1 MAVNLSPVGGVAGQ
15 FFDNNGNPLSG
26 GKIFTYASGTTTNQ
40 VTYTNATG
48 TIAHTNPIILDSAGR
63 VPSGEIWL
71 TDGLAYKFVI
81 KNSNDVLIGTYD
93 NIVGINSNFVNFT
106 NEQEI
111 QTATAGQ
118 TVFNLTTMQYQPGTN
133 SLSVFVDG
141 VNQYGPGASY
151 AYLETDSDTVTFT
164 TGLHVG
170 AEVKFT
176 TSNLNSSAGGDAFN
190 VSYTPPFTGSV
201 ATNVGDKLAQTV
213 SVKDFGAVGDGVTD
227 DTAAIQAAID
237 AHDAVFVPYTST
249 GYKTTAPLYLSA
261 GKALFGEPGA
271 LVSIFKTTNTPGSGS
286 NTFGAQTDSYVKDA
300 VVIVTHA
307 DNAYATYVNVENIN
321 FTSTVDCDYVMYAP
335 RMYVGAFKNVL
346 LGMTG
351 GLYGFVTHDTFM
363 FSMDEVQVAG
373 DNSNVAGSVGF
384 WWDDQGDGGSGT
396 SVSFNLCWVRDGIET
411 AYKFTGLVYSVLTA
425 CGADKYLN
433 RALDASLC
441 DLTLNGFGFENRS
454 TAGVAPLLLRYSR
467 ININSAVAFTVNIGV
482 SEYLID
488 AQGGVYNINGLRH
501 TSTSS
506 PASGRAY
513 RVADAAVMNVSGVA
527 LSVNLADLTPSVD
540 ATSTF
545 NQKDQNYIIGA
556 NRNINPYNGK
566 FVVSDA
572 SGNELGYL
580 AQVFSNSTRL
590 QSALSL
596 YLGASGNI
604 TLYHTPTV
612 FRPYVDDNIIDL
624 GAAAQRW
631 KVIYAGTGTI
641 NTSDEREKQ
650 DLAALDDAE
659 KRVALVLKGLVKRF
673 RFKDAVVAKGDAARI
688 HVGVIAQDVVAAFAA
703 EGLDATR
710 YGMLCYDEWEEES
723 ELRDEN
729 GAIVRPYRPAGNRYG
744 VRYEE
749 LLAFIIGAM

>member
-1 MAVNLSPVGGVAGQ
+1 
-15 FFDNNGNPLSG
+15 
-26 GKIFTYASGTTTNQ
+26 
-40 VTYTNATG
+40 
-48 TIAHTNPIILDSAGR
+48 
-63 VPSGEIWL
+63 
-71 TDGLAYKFVI
+71 
-81 KNSNDVLIGTYD
+81 
-93 NIVGINSNFVNFT
+93 
-106 NEQEI
+106 
-111 QTATAGQ
+111 
-118 TVFNLTTMQYQPGTN
+118 
-133 SLSVFVDG
+133 
-141 VNQYGPGASY
+141 
-151 AYLETDSDTVTFT
+151 
-164 TGLHVG
+164 
-170 AEVKFT
+170 
-176 TSNLNSSAGGDAFN
+176 
-190 VSYTPPFTGSV
+190 
-201 ATNVGDKLAQTV
+201 
-213 SVKDFGAVGDGVTD
+213 
-227 DTAAIQAAID
+227 
-237 AHDAVFVPYTST
+237 
-249 GYKTTAPLYLSA
+249 
-261 GKALFGEPGA
+261 
-271 LVSIFKTTNTPGSGS
+271 
-286 NTFGAQTDSYVKDA
+286 
-300 VVIVTHA
+300 
-307 DNAYATYVNVENIN
+307 
-321 FTSTVDCDYVMYAP
+321 
-335 RMYVGAFKNVL
+335 
-346 LGMTG
+346 
-351 GLYGFVTHDTFM
+351 
-363 FSMDEVQVAG
+363 
-373 DNSNVAGSVGF
+373 
-384 WWDDQGDGGSGT
+384 
-396 SVSFNLCWVRDGIET
+396 
-411 AYKFTGLVYSVLTA
+411 LTA